1 MLSQQDLTEYFQ
13 ASAETYRFLS
23 QALLKELSEEAIE
36 HIAAAEFPD
45 DTGNANLDRGYALV
59 KRYFSFSSA
68 ERRTQLACEYARVFL
83 AAGVYIKERRTAIPY
98 ESVFTSDE
106 HLMMQASRDDVVR
119 FYREDGFQVDS
130 ALHEPED
137 HLSFELE
144 YLSGMNSRA
153 LALATEKDAD
163 GLHRNVER
171 QRAFIENHLLNW
183 VPSLREVAQDY
194 ARLAFYL
201 GLLFI
206 TEGALEQSKGM
217 LDDIAAQIDSNAR
230 A

>member
-68 ERRTQLACEYARVFL
+68 ERRTQLACEYARIFL

-98 ESVFTSDE
+98 ESVFTSDK
-106 HLMMQASRDDVVR
+106 HLKKNLYATDITKENANVVVLNAT
-119 FYREDGFQVDS
+119 GV
-130 ALHEPED
+130 
-137 HLSFELE
+137 
-144 YLSGMNSRA
+144 SG
-153 LALATEKDAD
+153 
-163 GLHRNVER
+163 
-171 QRAFIENHLLNW
+171 
-183 VPSLREVAQDY
+183 VAQKQADK
-194 ARLAFYL
+194 LTEL
-201 GLLFI
+201 GMTVSTVGNAPQNGSYSSNKIYKVSTRAKTATSIKLQSLY
-206 TEGALEQSKGM
+206 GAAPEAIQSV
-217 LDDIAAQIDSNAR
+217 R
-230 A
+230 